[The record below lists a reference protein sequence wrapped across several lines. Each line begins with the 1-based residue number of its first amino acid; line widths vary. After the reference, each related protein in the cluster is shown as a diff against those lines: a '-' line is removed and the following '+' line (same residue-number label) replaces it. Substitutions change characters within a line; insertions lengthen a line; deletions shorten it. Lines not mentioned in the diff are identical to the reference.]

1 VRFLADMG
9 VSYSVVLHLRKQAH
23 DVMHL
28 RDQGLHR
35 LADSEIIAHAAEDG
49 RVILTFDLDFAELA
63 FNRRQP
69 LPSVVIYRLSD
80 SRPHRQIERLMA
92 ALTVAQQALESG
104 AIVIVDDSRVRIRD
118 LPLR

>member
-9 VSYSVVLHLRKQAH
+9 VSYSVVLHLRNQAH
-23 DVMHL
+23 DVVHL
-28 RDQGLHR
+28 RDRDMQR
-35 LADSEIIAHAAEDG
+35 LADDEIVALPAEEG

-69 LPSVVIYRLSD
+69 LPSIVIYRLSD
-80 SRPHRQIERLMA
+80 QRADRQIDRLTA
-92 ALTVAQQALESG
+92 ALMVAQSALEDG
-104 AIVIVDDSRVRIRD
+104 AIVIVDDGRVRIRE